1 MVALDLLHSAK
12 VSIATAMKHRN
23 FMARIAQ
30 LPHKR

>member
-12 VSIATAMKHRN
+12 TSIATAMKHRN